1 MQVPLQIEHTLR
13 IMRIIPAS
21 SHRVAPAFIIPYSF
35 RSGVHRSSRTPPSP
49 YLEQSIF
56 RKKKSSVRL
65 SSLYTSLEF
74 RFLRC
79 NTKNLI
85 DRKRID
91 LDLLNLT

>member
-56 RKKKSSVRL
+56 RKKKRLNAVCVYLRYIPRSSFV
-65 SSLYTSLEF
+65 F
-74 RFLRC
+74 FDA
-79 NTKNLI
+79 I
-85 DRKRID
+85 RKI
-91 LDLLNLT
+91 